1 MVAPVTRRFGLTLT
15 IVAAV
20 GLVARIVYMI
30 VVAADIDLGAD
41 ARWYQLQAGTIAGG
55 HGYVDPDA
63 FHRLGQSEPTANFP
77 PLWPIVLAVFERL
90 GLSGDRAF
98 QMVGTVVGTATV
110 VLTGL
115 LGRRVVDERTGL
127 VAASLVALS
136 PLAIAADGSLMAE
149 SLFVALLT
157 AATLLTYRASDRPSA
172 GSFALLGAV
181 LGLAALTRTDA
192 LLYAPLLATAAALGV
207 RATSARRM
215 ALATCSVGV
224 ALVMLVPW
232 TIRNVVSFDDPILG
246 STNAASVI
254 EGANCP
260 STYSGDL
267 IGAWDADCLRETRR
281 PGATETEWAAAAR
294 RSGIDYAAA
303 HVERTPLVGAVRVLR
318 TWGLWNPL
326 GQTEL
331 EAVESR
337 NERWQQLG
345 WAVDF
350 VMLGFAVVGTALLV
364 RRRAQLAPLIAVAIG
379 VCLVALVS
387 YGSQRFRLP
396 AVPAVAIAAA
406 TAFVTA
412 AMSAAH
418 RLRSQP

>member
-1 MVAPVTRRFGLTLT
+1 MVAPVTRRFVLTLT

-20 GLVARIVYMI
+20 GLFVRIVYVL
-30 VVAADIDLGAD
+30 VVAADIELGAD

-63 FHRLGQSEPTANFP
+63 FYRLGRSEPTANFP

-90 GLSGDRAF
+90 GVSGDRAF
-98 QMVGTVVGTATV
+98 QMVGAVVGTFTV

-115 LGRRVVDERTGL
+115 LGRRVADERTGL
-127 VAASLVALS
+127 VAALLVALS

-149 SLFVALLT
+149 SLFVALLAT
-157 AATLLTYRASDRPSA
+157 ATLLAYHASSRPSA

-192 LLYAPLLATAAALGV
+192 LFYAPLLATAAALGV
-207 RATSARRM
+207 RATSVRRV

-224 ALVMLVPW
+224 AIVMVVPW
-232 TIRNVVSFDDPILG
+232 TIRNAASFDEPVIG

-260 STYSGDL
+260 AAYSGDL
-267 IGAWDADCLRETRR
+267 IGAWDAACLRETRR

-294 RSGIDYAAA
+294 RAGIDYAAD
-303 HVERTPLVGAVRVLR
+303 HLERTPVVAVVRVLR

-331 EAVESR
+331 EAIESR
-337 NERWQQLG
+337 DERWQRFG

-350 VMLGFAVVGTALLV
+350 VMLGFAVVGTTLLV
-364 RRRAQLAPLIAVAIG
+364 RRRAQLGPLIAVAGG
-379 VCLVALVS
+379 VCLVAVVS

-396 AVPAVAIAAA
+396 ALPAVAIAAA
-406 TAFVTA
+406 TTLVTA
-412 AMSAAH
+412 ATSAAQ
-418 RLRSQP
+418 RLRSEP